1 MQVNQ
6 NLDFKQSQNLSL
18 SPQLKQAIR
27 LLQMTNLEL
36 TAFIDEQ
43 FNNNPLLDVI
53 EALETERRTNTTNDK
68 PENQE
73 FSELK
78 DTELMSENSFSDY
91 ASDKVATSE
100 NYDFANMG
108 SVKSYSNNSDFSDD
122 NTEQTFSQEIDLRQH
137 LSNQL
142 YMSNAP
148 QDIMMIA
155 SYLIGTLS
163 DTGYLHESCAE
174 IAAQLMESVEK
185 VEKALKL
192 CQKFEPAG
200 VFARDLGEC
209 LRLQLI
215 DKKLFNR
222 KYEALLNNLDDLANK
237 RFAKLQKK
245 SDATKEE
252 LMLMVKQIKK
262 LHPKPGLQFSNELIP
277 SIIPDVF
284 IQETNNGGWYVSL
297 NQATMPKAIINQN
310 YSVYLNKQNNNT
322 NKIEKSTKKYL
333 KESYYQASWLIKSL
347 EQRSDTILRVA
358 TEILRQQDGFFA
370 YGFEH
375 LRPMNLKLVAEEL
388 GLHEST
394 ISRVTSGKYLQCPR
408 GIFEMKFFF
417 MSGITTDDGETN
429 VASETIKYEIK
440 KMVDSESETAILSD
454 DDIVERLKKR
464 DISIARRTVAKY
476 RESLNIP
483 SSVKRRQARD
493 NYFNE

>member
-36 TAFIDEQ
+36 TAFIEEQ
-43 FNNNPLLDVI
+43 FNNNPLLDII
-53 EALETERRTNTTNDK
+53 ENLETERRTNTTNDK

-78 DTELMSENSFSDY
+78 DTELVSENSFSDY

-108 SVKSYSNNSDFSDD
+108 SVKCLNNNSDFSYET
-122 NTEQTFSQEIDLRQH
+122 NNQGFSQEIDLRQH

-192 CQKFEPAG
+192 CQQFEPAG
-200 VFARDLGEC
+200 LFAQDLGEC
-209 LRLQLI
+209 LRLQLM

-222 KYEALLNNLDDLANK
+222 KYEALLSNLDDLANK

-245 SDATKEE
+245 TDATKEE

-262 LHPKPGLQFSNELIP
+262 LHP
-277 SIIPDVF
+277 
-284 IQETNNGGWYVSL
+284 
-297 NQATMPKAIINQN
+297 
-310 YSVYLNKQNNNT
+310 
-322 NKIEKSTKKYL
+322 
-333 KESYYQASWLIKSL
+333 
-347 EQRSDTILRVA
+347 
-358 TEILRQQDGFFA
+358 
-370 YGFEH
+370 
-375 LRPMNLKLVAEEL
+375 
-388 GLHEST
+388 
-394 ISRVTSGKYLQCPR
+394 
-408 GIFEMKFFF
+408 
-417 MSGITTDDGETN
+417 
-429 VASETIKYEIK
+429 
-440 KMVDSESETAILSD
+440 
-454 DDIVERLKKR
+454 
-464 DISIARRTVAKY
+464 
-476 RESLNIP
+476 
-483 SSVKRRQARD
+483 
-493 NYFNE
+493 